1 MLVDLIRVPDP
12 TCIDDLSDEPLGL
25 MYLASCLKEAGH
37 DVRITNLAGYSTES
51 WKAEIKEADLYG
63 IQLYTSTSKIGID
76 IAKYIKE
83 KFSDRPLICGGAHP
97 SALPGSEELKVFDNI
112 VVGEGEAS
120 IVKIADAYRESANGG
135 SASGGKKIPRII
147 RNDFIKD
154 LDSIPLPA
162 WDLVDIMGFHRKVDD
177 HRCFG
182 IMGSRG
188 CSFDCAFCDQA
199 IMGNRVRFRSIDNVV
214 HEIKEAINRY
224 GVRHFEFFDDMFTV
238 RKSRLVEFKE
248 KTKGLDIG
256 YRCNGRTD
264 ILTKDTYILLKESG
278 CRVVCFGIESG
289 SQKIL
294 DRMNKKNTVE
304 NNYKA
309 IKIAQDAGLV
319 VIGYFMIGF
328 PGETLETIE
337 ESIEFVERSDIDQA
351 QFYTFVPL
359 PGCDVYKNPDKYG
372 VKIISKDFSDYYLVT
387 GTEGL
392 GGKTVETETL
402 SADELENQM
411 KRIRKFLKE
420 HGFKGKTQGYYK
432 EKLNYKER

>member
-1 MLVDLIRVPDP
+1 MLIDLIRVPDP

-25 MYLASCLKEAGH
+25 MYLASCLRDAGY
-37 DVRITNLAGYSTES
+37 DARITNLAGHSTES
-51 WKAEIKEADLYG
+51 WKSKIKEADLYG
-63 IQLYTSTSKIGID
+63 IQLYTPTSKLGID
-76 IAKYIKE
+76 IAEYIKE
-83 KFSDRPLICGGAHP
+83 KFPGKPLICGGAHP
-97 SALPGSEELKVFDNI
+97 SALPESHELKIFDNI
-112 VVGEGEAS
+112 VVGEGEVS
-120 IVKIADAYRESANGG
+120 IVKIADAYRNK
-135 SASGGKKIPRII
+135 KKIPRII
-147 RNDFIKD
+147 RNDFMKD

-162 WDLVDIMGFHRKVDD
+162 WDLVDIIGFHRKVDD

-199 IMGNRVRFRSIDNVV
+199 IMGNKVRFRSIDNIVC
-214 HEIKEAINRY
+214 EIKEAISRY

-248 KTKGLDIG
+248 KTKGFNIG

-264 ILTKDTYILLKESG
+264 ILTKDTYVLLKESG
-278 CRVVCFGIESG
+278 CKVVCFGIESG

-294 DRMNKKNTVE
+294 DKMSKKNTVE

-328 PGETLETIE
+328 PGETSETIE
-337 ESIEFVERSDIDQA
+337 ESIEFVERSEIDQA

-372 VKIISKDFSDYYLVT
+372 VKIISNNFSDYYLVT

-420 HGFKGKTQGYYK
+420 RGFKGKTQDYYK

>member
-1 MLVDLIRVPDP
+1 MLIDLIRIPDP

-25 MYLASCLKEAGH
+25 MYLASCLRKAGH
-37 DVRITNLAGYSTES
+37 DVRITNLAGHSNES

-63 IQLYTSTSKIGID
+63 IQLYTPTSKIGID

-83 KFSDRPLICGGAHP
+83 KFSCKPVICGGAHP
-97 SALPGSEELKVFDNI
+97 SALPESNELKIFNNI
-112 VVGEGEAS
+112 VVGEGEIS
-120 IVKIADAYRESANGG
+120 IVKIADAYRDR
-135 SASGGKKIPRII
+135 KKINRII

-214 HEIKEAINRY
+214 YEIKEAIDRY

-238 RKSRLVEFKE
+238 RKSRLLEFKE
-248 KTKGLDIG
+248 KTKGLNIG

-264 ILTKDTYILLKESG
+264 ILTKDTYVLLKESG

-294 DRMNKKNTVE
+294 DRMRKKNTVE

-328 PGETLETIE
+328 PGETSETIE
-337 ESIEFVERSDIDQA
+337 ESLEFVRRSDIDQA

-387 GTEGL
+387 GAEGL

-402 SADELENQM
+402 NADELENQM

-420 HGFKGKTQGYYK
+420 RGFRGKTQDYYK
-432 EKLNYKER
+432 EKLQYKER